1 MAGARSYEPVGL
13 LILIL
18 ALASV
23 GAEAETLPQAVADKF
38 GAKCLNG
45 QPPPFELQ
53 LNVSSTKWVLFL
65 EGGGW

>member
-1 MAGARSYEPVGL
+1 MPSTHNLSALCVLVFAMAGAD
-13 LILIL
+13 
-18 ALASV
+18 
-23 GAEAETLPQAVADKF
+23 AETLPPAIADKF

-53 LNVSSTKWVLFL
+53 LNSSSTKWVLFL